1 MGRLKALAW
10 ADLLAGLAFYLVIE
24 GLMPFIAPQA
34 WRRGLAA
41 VARLEDTHLRAFG
54 LAVVI
59 VGLLLLL
66 SIRG

>member
-1 MGRLKALAW
+1 MAW
-10 ADLLAGLAFYLVIE
+10 GDLLAGLAFYLVIE
-24 GLMPFIAPQA
+24 GLLPFVAPQA

-54 LAVVI
+54 LGVVI

-66 SIRG
+66 GIRG

>member
-1 MGRLKALAW
+1 MAW

-24 GLMPFIAPQA
+24 GLLPFIAPQA

-41 VARLEDTHLRAFG
+41 VAKLEDGHLRAFG

-59 VGLLLLL
+59 AGLLLLV
-66 SIRG
+66 SVRS

>member
-1 MGRLKALAW
+1 LAW

-24 GLMPFIAPQA
+24 GLLPFVAPQS

-41 VARLEDTHLRAFG
+41 VARLEDSHLRVFG

-59 VGLLLLL
+59 VGLLLLVA
-66 SIRG
+66 IRG

>member
-1 MGRLKALAW
+1 MAW

-24 GLMPFIAPQA
+24 GLLPFIAPQA

-41 VARLEDTHLRAFG
+41 VARLEDGHLRAFG
-54 LAVVI
+54 LGVVI

-66 SIRG
+66 SVRG

>member
-1 MGRLKALAW
+1 LAW

-24 GLMPFIAPQA
+24 GLFPFAAPQA

-41 VARLEDTHLRAFG
+41 IARLEDGYLRSFG
-54 LAVVI
+54 LAAVI

-66 SIRG
+66 AIRG